1 MPSLLAADAG
11 ALGAAVAELA
21 AAGAEWA
28 HVDVFDGSLAGSNGA
43 LSSMG
48 PATVAAL
55 KRAAPRVRLDVH
67 LGVGHG
73 PDDADAMRDLVA
85 ELAAAGA
92 DRLTFQYEPAVAGA
106 RDADAAALALARA
119 IGAAGCR
126 AGVALAPATPAAAAR
141 ALVDAGAVDLVDV
154 LAVAPGRGG
163 QKFRA
168 DEALAKVREL
178 RAAHPALRHLMVD
191 GGIDAATAPLA
202 AAAGANV
209 LVAGS
214 FLFPRAA
221 GDAPRFS
228 ASRFAELA
236 DALTERGV

>member
-1 MPSLLAADAG
+1 MSLNGEHATAHLADFESARQQRIDGTRMTTMGATTAPNLYTELYVAPEILDASNGDAKPTPAGDMFSYGVCCLFACCLPPALDAQQQAVRRFAVEDGRQLAGWSRDAARQADEHLPALLDSLLS
-11 ALGAAVAELA
+11 VA
-21 AAGAEWA
+21 
-28 HVDVFDGSLAGSNGA
+28 STN
-43 LSSMG
+43 
-48 PATVAAL
+48 
-55 KRAAPRVRLDVH
+55 
-67 LGVGHG
+67 
-73 PDDADAMRDLVA
+73 
-85 ELAAAGA
+85 
-92 DRLTFQYEPAVAGA
+92 
-106 RDADAAALALARA
+106 
-119 IGAAGCR
+119 
-126 AGVALAPATPAAAAR
+126 
-141 ALVDAGAVDLVDV
+141 
-154 LAVAPGRGG
+154 
-163 QKFRA
+163 